1 MFHGRRVILD
11 LRGGAVTSVPINR
24 PTERFVSAVHL
35 ACDWH
40 DDQARKGTTVP
51 YVSHL
56 LGVASLVMEHGG
68 TEDQAIAGLLHDAV
82 EDAGGL
88 EAAERIREMFG
99 DGVADIVLGCS
110 DATDPSNKGPWR
122 ERKTAYIAHLAE
134 ASPEVMLV
142 SLCDK
147 LHNAR
152 ALAVDD
158 DTHGDTL
165 WGRFNAPKDEIG
177 WYYRSLLDTFA
188 TQADALPASLLR
200 EFGRTIDRIWT

>member
-1 MFHGRRVILD
+1 MRAL
-11 LRGGAVTSVPINR
+11 A
-24 PTERFVSAVHL
+24 L

-40 DDQARKGTTVP
+40 DDQPRKGTTIP

-82 EDAGGL
+82 EDAGG
-88 EAAERIREMFG
+88 EAAAEQIRREFG
-99 DGVADIVLGCS
+99 ATVADIVLGCS
-110 DATDPSNKGPWR
+110 DATDPAAKPPWR
-122 ERKTAYIAHLAE
+122 QRKEAYIAHVTM

-152 ALAVDD
+152 ALAVDAD
-158 DTHGDTL
+158 SFGDAL
-165 WGRFNAPKDEIG
+165 WRRFNAPKDDIG
-177 WYYRSLLDTFA
+177 WYYRSLLEAFE
-188 TQADALPASLLR
+188 TQADHLPAALLR
-200 EFGRTIDRIWT
+200 ELRVTIDRIWP